1 MMSILIHATW
11 PNHTYRNDAWIMRQ
25 ATEAQRAK
33 MPARLGPWK
42 TVSVGP
48 SKYPEQWGNVAKTLG
63 IYGNIMEYSYGLG
76 LLAIFMATWSIYVEN
91 KWCQTRILLQ

>member
-1 MMSILIHATW
+1 MSILIHATW

-91 KWCQTRILLQ
+91 KWCQTRFLLQ